1 MTFANLTQISEGGSN
16 NSPPEELRLSTKG
29 VGKLDLLRI
38 RGAGDTGSSIPRSDP
53 ASKKILAKHLAP
65 QSLYLAQV
73 MSTVQNQVFQVGG

>member
-38 RGAGDTGSSIPRSDP
+38 RGAGDTGSSIPRVDP
-53 ASKKILAKHLAP
+53 A
-65 QSLYLAQV
+65 
-73 MSTVQNQVFQVGG
+73 